1 MVESSGEASSREGAA
16 NILDNDT
23 GSYWLSTSSGMP
35 QWVVVDLGNVYKL
48 SDVTF
53 LPRQGGNNGDIIKAA
68 VSVSTDGQNYIDLGQ
83 FEFDNDGTKLLD
95 KTVFKQMKFIPT
107 DARYVKVTIFRNIRK
122 SY

>member
-1 MVESSGEASSREGAA
+1 
-16 NILDNDT
+16 
-23 GSYWLSTSSGMP
+23 MP
-35 QWVVVDLGNVYKL
+35 QWVVVDLGSIYKL

-68 VSVSTDGQNYIDLGQ
+68 ISVSTDGQDYIDLGQ

-107 DARYVKVTIFRNIRK
+107 DARYVKM
-122 SY
+122 